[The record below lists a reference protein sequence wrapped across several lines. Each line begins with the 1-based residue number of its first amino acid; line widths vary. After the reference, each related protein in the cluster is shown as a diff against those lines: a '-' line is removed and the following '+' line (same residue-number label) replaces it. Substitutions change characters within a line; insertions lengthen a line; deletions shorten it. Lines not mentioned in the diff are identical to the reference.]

1 MADGKI
7 AMRRWTNQDL
17 GAMTRKKHFFKGLDS
32 YVQAMRK
39 KASWVQ
45 SRLLASYLGRFKP
58 HCRAKAQAIPD
69 QAFAD
74 LTEYS
79 IEAKQNHLKGGDLTQ
94 RSPLI
99 AMADETFPIDLRYE
113 RGNVKITANNPRA
126 R

>member
-1 MADGKI
+1 
-7 AMRRWTNQDL
+7 
-17 GAMTRKKHFFKGLDS
+17 MTRKNHFFKGLGS
-32 YVQAMRK
+32 CVQAMRK

-45 SRLLASYLGRFKP
+45 SLLLASYPGRLKP

-79 IEAKQNHLKGGDLTQ
+79 IEAKLKRGDLIQ

-99 AMADETFPIDLRYE
+99 AMADEPFPINLRYE
-113 RGNVKITANNPRA
+113 RGNVMITANNPRA